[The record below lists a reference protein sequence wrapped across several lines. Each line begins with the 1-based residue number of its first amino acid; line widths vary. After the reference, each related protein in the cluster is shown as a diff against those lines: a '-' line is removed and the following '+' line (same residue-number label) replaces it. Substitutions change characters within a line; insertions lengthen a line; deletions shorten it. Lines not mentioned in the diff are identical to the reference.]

1 MSQPTLAKLNNT
13 NNIELANALRAQQI
27 NWVATFDSIEELIEA
42 QNIKGVELAQMLMA
56 VNTTLK
62 CVADQLDSGVL
73 QNQIK
78 VNS

>member
-1 MSQPTLAKLNNT
+1 MINTTTNT
-13 NNIELANALRAQQI
+13 NNTELATALRAQQI

-62 CVADQLDSGVL
+62 MVSDQLESGVL
-73 QNQIK
+73 QSLIDN
-78 VNS
+78 NS